1 MSADKTSDGGRS
13 SSAAVFLGHIIRVAV
28 TAGLL
33 WYVLRD
39 LEWPRVAL
47 ALNSA
52 SWRWIAVAVALVALD
67 RVVMAWR
74 WLALLRAVEG
84 HPLPLATAM
93 RVFFVSGFAGT
104 FIPGGV
110 GGDAIRALHL
120 ARLGVSPANSVA
132 SVVVDRVIGTLSVF
146 FMGAAGVWLVGSL
159 VDRRLLAVAVAASVL
174 AAAMTYGLLFDGRFY
189 RWLLR
194 QAGVRRLPTIDR
206 LAHKFLAATS
216 QYRHHRGLLASVL
229 GASLGVQVLRT
240 FQVWTLGLAIGLTV
254 PGYWYFGLVPVL
266 VLVMLLPLGFSGL
279 GAGTAAFVE
288 LFGFV
293 GVGRDAAFV
302 LSLLFSALALVG
314 LLPGGLMLLKN
325 GPGASRTRP
334 DSA

>member
-1 MSADKTSDGGRS
+1 MSADETDHGGRS
-13 SSAAVFLGHIIRVAV
+13 SSVAIFFGHALRVGL

-39 LEWPRVAL
+39 IQWSRVAQ
-47 ALNSA
+47 AVTGA
-52 SWRWIAVAVALVALD
+52 SWRWIAAAVALVVLD
-67 RVVMAWR
+67 RVIMAWR
-74 WLALLRAVEG
+74 WLALLRTVEQ
-84 HPLPLATAM
+84 HPLPFAAAM

-110 GGDAIRALHL
+110 GGDAVRAVHL

-132 SVVVDRVIGTLSVF
+132 SVVVDRVIGTMSVF
-146 FMGAAGVWLVGSL
+146 FMGATGVWLVGSL
-159 VDRRLLAVAVAASVL
+159 VDRRLLPLAL
-174 AAAMTYGLLFDGRFY
+174 AAALIAAFVTYGLLFDGRFY
-189 RWLLR
+189 SWLLR

-216 QYRHHRGLLASVL
+216 QYRHHRRLLATVL
-229 GASLGVQVLRT
+229 AASLGVQVIRT
-240 FQVWTLGLAIGLTV
+240 LQVWALGLAIGLAV

-266 VLVMLLPLGFSGL
+266 VLVMLLPLGFAGL

-314 LLPGGLMLLKN
+314 LLPGGLLLLTK
-325 GPGASRTRP
+325 GPG
-334 DSA
+334 SAAEPPRR

>member
-1 MSADKTSDGGRS
+1 MSADATPDGGRR
-13 SSAAVFLGHIIRVAV
+13 SSAAVFAGHCLRVAI

-39 LEWPRVAL
+39 IEWSRVAQ
-47 ALNSA
+47 AITGA
-52 SWRWIAVAVALVALD
+52 SWRWIAAAVALVVLD

-74 WLALLRAVEG
+74 WLALLSAVER
-84 HPLPLATAM
+84 HPLPFATAM

-110 GGDAIRALHL
+110 GGDAVRAVHL

-159 VDRRLLAVAVAASVL
+159 VDRRLLPLALAASCV
-174 AAAMTYGLLFDGRFY
+174 ATAMTYGLLFDGRFY

-216 QYRHHRGLLASVL
+216 QYRHHRRLLAMVL

-288 LFGFV
+288 LFAVV

-302 LSLLFSALALVG
+302 LSLLYSALALVG
-314 LLPGGLMLLKN
+314 LLPGGLMLLTN
-325 GPGASRTRP
+325 GPAASPPRP
-334 DSA
+334 DDA